1 MQVFTLDTPH
11 GWFNLRCEDRLAKE
25 AHGLLALF
33 RDKGSIPDHI
43 TDAMFLDGC
52 WIYLVRRDSEWIAT
66 GPDFYHPD
74 CPSTDVTE
82 DVTRCLEIDSA
93 QRTLFARLGVQEAD
107 RPTSQATVAVAP
119 GSLGGERLFMT
130 RPPVD
135 HMFQFSGWYVGP
147 DKDDPPIHG
156 VVDTTR
162 LEYMQLCR
170 LAQRRPAL
178 MPAVALPEGWVVEVR
193 GEEVVDAW
201 FEADPDAWREY
212 VPPPKPRIIVKKQA
226 LPSVSDVSTE
236 ELIARLDA
244 WLQEYRPDYY
254 AVLLPGA
261 TDEQLASVER
271 ELALALPEDVKAFY
285 RWRNGQNSKSYDSL
299 HWNWMF
305 MSLERS
311 SDDSQMLSHLKEI
324 GEFPTALWWHSGW
337 FPFLDSGS
345 GNHLCIDTQGA
356 LDGVPGEVLFFDHA
370 DAGRTVEHQSFRKWL
385 ETLVA
390 LWEAGEC
397 TFEDE
402 YAVSPEGH
410 GHYLEFVAAINPGY
424 PKDVDSDQGVTD
436 LHEDQ
441 PVPVTTAASSKQ
453 MRPEEQHKRSGG
465 CALVLALLVV
475 SCLMRA
481 WLAWL

>member
-25 AHGLLALF
+25 AHDLLALF
-33 RDKGSIPDHI
+33 RDKGRIPDHT

-52 WIYLVRRDSEWIAT
+52 WIYLVRRDNEWVAT
-66 GPDFYHPD
+66 CPDSYHPD
-74 CPSTDVTE
+74 CPALPMTE

-93 QRTLFARLGVQEAD
+93 QRALFARLGVQEAD
-107 RPTSQATVAVAP
+107 RPNSQATVAVAA
-119 GSLGGERLFMT
+119 GCLGGERLFMT

-147 DKDDPPIHG
+147 DKNDPPIHG

-178 MPAVALPEGWVVEVR
+178 IPAIALPEGWVVEVR

-212 VPPPKPRIIVKKQA
+212 APPPKPRIIVEKQA

-236 ELIARLDA
+236 ELIARLDG

-254 AVLLPGA
+254 TSLQPGVSDERWGDA
-261 TDEQLASVER
+261 TR
-271 ELALALPEDVKAFY
+271 EFGAALPTDLKALY
-285 RWRNGQNSKSYDSL
+285 TWRNGQGQGAREALHFNWDFMPLDDSL
-299 HWNWMF
+299 DTW
-305 MSLERS
+305 R
-311 SDDSQMLSHLKEI
+311 MLSEMREI
-324 GEFPTALWWHSGW
+324 GEFPTVLWWHKGW
-337 FPFLDSGS
+337 FPFLVSGS

-402 YAVSPEGH
+402 YGVSSEGY

-424 PKDVDSDQGVTD
+424 PKLGDSDQEVTD

-441 PVPVTTAASSKQ
+441 PAPVTTAASPKQ
-453 MRPEEQHKRSGG
+453 MRPEEQPKRSGG

-475 SCLMRA
+475 GCLTRA